1 MLQSVQSDVRIPVH
15 TIPQTDGSAS
25 ARRPGN
31 PGRSGPNFRAK
42 RCFPPARGWTMLILP
57 DSSESSRRLLE
68 EAIADRFRITL
79 LVIGD
84 GNGITVDTFV
94 ETGKQWR
101 EARSR

>member
-1 MLQSVQSDVRIPVH
+1 
-15 TIPQTDGSAS
+15 
-25 ARRPGN
+25 
-31 PGRSGPNFRAK
+31 
-42 RCFPPARGWTMLILP
+42 MLILP